1 MGYTSVEYA
10 RLRPLVMG
18 CLINIASEIK
28 MSIKDAKQIPR
39 LSIFFKLSI
48 QIFSYSLTF
57 SDETSQRNSNFD
69 KILFRPWLD
78 SLTGSKRN
86 Q

>member
-1 MGYTSVEYA
+1 
-10 RLRPLVMG
+10 MG
-18 CLINIASEIK
+18 CLINTASEIK

-39 LSIFFKLSI
+39 LSIFLKLSI